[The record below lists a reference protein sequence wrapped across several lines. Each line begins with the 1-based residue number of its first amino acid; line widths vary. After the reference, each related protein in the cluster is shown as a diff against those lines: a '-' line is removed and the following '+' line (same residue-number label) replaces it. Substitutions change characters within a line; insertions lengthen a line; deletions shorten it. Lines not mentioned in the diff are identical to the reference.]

1 MQYSQKNSEFL
12 IYMQNTIMYTI
23 KTTVTYSFNMLHVAF
38 FESQIYVNVLKLVFF
53 LFLAVCGDGCL
64 NGGTCLSNYYGVVC
78 ACPEG
83 YLGPRCEQGEY
94 KARVV
99 VRISQIS

>member
-1 MQYSQKNSEFL
+1 
-12 IYMQNTIMYTI
+12 
-23 KTTVTYSFNMLHVAF
+23 MLHVAF
-38 FESQIYVNVLKLVFF
+38 FESQIYVNAPEPVFF
-53 LFLAVCGDGCL
+53 LFLAVCGEGCL

-94 KARVV
+94 KTRVV

>member
-1 MQYSQKNSEFL
+1 
-12 IYMQNTIMYTI
+12 MYLNL
-23 KTTVTYSFNMLHVAF
+23 SF
-38 FESQIYVNVLKLVFF
+38 S
-53 LFLAVCGDGCL
+53 LFLAVCGEGCL